1 MIWVLYLNQAQTK
14 EICQPL
20 QIVVGS
26 LGYFVGDGIKD
37 VTTAL
42 HVFVT
47 FYSCKISPCQG
58 KKLSIA
64 EIAELDPSTKEELM
78 KQLIAQ
84 VRKNA
89 LWIDELQKCNKE
101 KDEIIQ
107 KLEWMLDIPE

>member
-1 MIWVLYLNQAQTK
+1 
-14 EICQPL
+14 
-20 QIVVGS
+20 VVGS

-42 HVFVT
+42 DVFVT

-89 LWIDELQKCNKE
+89 LWIHDFRSATKKRMKLYRNWNGCW
-101 KDEIIQ
+101 IIRND
-107 KLEWMLDIPE
+107 K